1 MRATGVFIFR
11 GISMSNQSLQTWQ
24 NIFLIVNPVAG
35 RSDVQAIRQGMED
48 MCRGQ
53 GWQCQIYETR
63 KDEDLADVVRAA
75 CDQGVELVVAAGG
88 DGTVWGACNGLIGS
102 QIPLAILPSGT
113 GNGLARALKIPL
125 LLEKAIDLLTGEY
138 EILEI
143 DALRVAEKYYVLNV
157 SAGISARTMRET
169 SAEIKQQAGVL
180 AYVSTVLRD
189 FTDRQM
195 NIFHLNL
202 DGHDLRVRAVEVL
215 VSNAIIGRN
224 PPFFLYGEREGYQD
238 GSLEV
243 NILTAE
249 KTGEFIS
256 LAWELLLN
264 PQESKANLHEFS
276 VKHSIRLDVEG
287 SAMTVQGD
295 GEIIGET
302 PVEIHLVPKAV
313 RVVVPVLDAEV

>member
-1 MRATGVFIFR
+1 
-11 GISMSNQSLQTWQ
+11 MSRQFLQTWQ

-35 RSDVQAIRQGMED
+35 NSDVQAIRQGVED
-48 MCRGQ
+48 LCQ
-53 GWQCQIYETR
+53 AHGWHCEVYETR
-63 KDEDLADVVRAA
+63 EDEDLAGVVRAA
-75 CDQGVELVVAAGG
+75 CEQGVELVVAAGG
-88 DGTVWGACNGLIGS
+88 DGTVWWASNGLIGS
-102 QIPLAILPSGT
+102 QVPLAILPVGT
-113 GNGLARALKIPL
+113 GNGLARALNIPL
-125 LLEKAIDLLTGEY
+125 QFEKAIDLLAGDY

-143 DALRVAEKYYVLNV
+143 DALRVAEKCYVLNV
-157 SAGISARTMRET
+157 SAGISARTMQET
-169 SAEIKQQAGVL
+169 TAEIKQQAGVL
-180 AYVSTVLRD
+180 AYISTVLRD

-243 NILTAE
+243 NLLTAE
-249 KTGEFIS
+249 KTGEFIG

-264 PQESKANLHEFS
+264 PQESKTNLHEFS

-313 RVVVPVLDAEV
+313 RVVVPVLEIDD